1 MTDWGLIAIRFALY
15 ADLMLLVGL
24 AAFPLYSLTRSERED
39 GTILPLGGK
48 LVWLAVAALPLSA
61 AGFAISSAAM
71 MGVPVTAL
79 DFPMLAS
86 MASETE
92 QGAAWIVRIVALVSA
107 MTALVVLRRSQ
118 TARYAAALIGGAIA
132 LATLLW
138 SGHAAATEGALGTAH
153 RIIDIVHMIAAALW
167 IGGIAALS
175 LLLARPVQSIYNV
188 HISSH
193 SLTSFSRI
201 GMVIVA
207 IVALTGLFNS
217 YAISG
222 PDPTILL
229 QSVHGQLL
237 TAKIA
242 LFGAMLL
249 LAAYNRYRLVPHL
262 QTAVRAGS
270 TAAAIAA
277 LRLSLFAEVSAALA
291 ILILVAWLGT
301 LELF

>member
-1 MTDWGLIAIRFALY
+1 MADWGLVAIRFALY

-24 AAFPLYSLTRSERED
+24 AAFPLYSFTDSERED
-39 GTILPLGGK
+39 GVVLPLGGK
-48 LVWLAVAALPLSA
+48 LVWLALAALPLTV

-71 MGVPVTAL
+71 MGVPVRAL

-86 MASETE
+86 MASETA
-92 QGAAWIVRIVALVSA
+92 QGTAFLVRMAALVA
-107 MTALVVLRRSQ
+107 TLAAFVLLRRTQ
-118 TARYAAALIGGAIA
+118 TPRYVVAMAGGSVA

-138 SGHAAATEGALGTAH
+138 SGHAAATEGALGIAH
-153 RIIDIVHMIAAALW
+153 RISDIAHMIAAALW
-167 IGGIAALS
+167 IGGIAAFC

-201 GMVIVA
+201 GMVIVT

-222 PDPTILL
+222 QDPTILL
-229 QSVHGQLL
+229 QSIYGQLL

-277 LRLSLFAEVSAALA
+277 LRLSLFAEISAAVV

-301 LELF
+301 LEPF

>member
-1 MTDWGLIAIRFALY
+1 MADWGLIAIRFALY

-24 AAFPLYSLTRSERED
+24 AAFPLYSFTGSERED
-39 GTILPLGGK
+39 GAILPLGGK
-48 LVWLAVAALPLSA
+48 LLWLALAALTLSA
-61 AGFAISSAAM
+61 AGFAISSAAT
-71 MGVPVTAL
+71 MGVAVTAL
-79 DFPMLAS
+79 DFPMLVS
-86 MASETE
+86 MAGDTE
-92 QGAAWIVRIVALVSA
+92 QGAAFLVRMAALLATLAALV
-107 MTALVVLRRSQ
+107 LLRPSQ
-118 TARYAAALIGGAIA
+118 TPRYAAAMGGGSIA

-138 SGHAAATEGALGTAH
+138 SGHAAATEGALGVAH
-153 RIIDIVHMIAAALW
+153 RISDIAHMIAAALW
-167 IGGIAALS
+167 VGGIAALS

-201 GMVIVA
+201 GMVIVT

-217 YAISG
+217 YAVSG
-222 PDPTILL
+222 RDPTILL
-229 QSVHGQLL
+229 QSIYGQFL

-262 QTAVRAGS
+262 QTAVCGGG

-277 LRLSLFAEVSAALA
+277 LRLSLFAEASAGVAV
-291 ILILVAWLGT
+291 LILVAWLGT
-301 LELF
+301 LEPF